1 MVDTLPLN
9 NNIIKSPKVWTYS
22 SVTVLL
28 PMVTCKLVSIVKE
41 RQNHYAYH
49 SLMHWETTGLLLTY
63 SLRNEK
69 RKKIL
74 LKYILSQ
81 IYFKMQSILIK
92 LKF

>member
-1 MVDTLPLN
+1 MVDTSPLN
-9 NNIIKSPKVWTYS
+9 NNITISPKVWTYS

-41 RQNHYAYH
+41 RQNHFAYH
-49 SLMHWETTGLLLTY
+49 SLMHWDTTGLLLTY

>member
-1 MVDTLPLN
+1 MVDTSPLN
-9 NNIIKSPKVWTYS
+9 NNITKSPKVWTYS

-63 SLRNEK
+63 SLRNKK

-74 LKYILSQ
+74 LKYFSVK
-81 IYFKMQSILIK
+81 YT
-92 LKF
+92 LKCNQF

>member
-1 MVDTLPLN
+1 MVDTSPLN
-9 NNIIKSPKVWTYS
+9 NNITKSPKVWTYS